1 MELLSS
7 NYPPVRCEG
16 RSFSDAFYSLL
27 PQTSVLDI
35 AVGYVTADSLAE
47 LQKIVEL
54 NNIKCVNLTIGMHY
68 FDRFTHAQYNAAV
81 HLNDYLKRHDKGKVR
96 LVTPFRY
103 HGKLYSYSNGN
114 GAFASIIGSNNLS
127 SIIEGGAQ
135 IYESSLLIEDCQSV
149 NEIKSFIDRL
159 VSEATKN
166 IEELEIT
173 DFNENNLLLEGL
185 ENVGKIS
192 PENLV
197 KCQSSLTNQRFEIPI
212 KGYEV
217 SPQSNLNVF
226 FGKGRESK
234 NGIVK
239 PRHWY
244 EVELI
249 VPKSVAGQP
258 GYPRSKTP
266 EAEFDVITDDGWT
279 FKCKVSGDYNKNF
292 RSEGD
297 LTILGKWLKGRLET
311 ADVLKTGTPVTE
323 QTLRDYGR
331 SSFSL
336 IKTSLPNTWYLDFG
350 VKK

>member
-7 NYPPVRCEG
+7 NYPPVRCGG
-16 RSFSDAFYSLL
+16 RSFSDVFYDLL
-27 PQTSVLDI
+27 PRASVLDI
-35 AVGYVTADSLAE
+35 AVGYVTTDSLAE
-47 LQKIVEL
+47 LQKIVEF
-54 NNIKCVNLTIGMHY
+54 NSIKRVNLTIGMHY
-68 FDRFTHAQYNAAV
+68 LEQFTHAQYNAAM
-81 HLNDYLKRHDKGKVR
+81 HLNDYLKQHDKGEVR

-103 HGKLYSYSNGN
+103 HGKLYSYSNEN

-127 SIIEGGAQ
+127 SIVREGTRV
-135 IYESSLLIEDCQSV
+135 YESSLLIEDCRAAS
-149 NEIKSFIDRL
+149 EIKSFIDHL
-159 VSEATKN
+159 VREATEK
-166 IEELEIT
+166 IEYLEIT
-173 DFNENNLLLEGL
+173 DFDENNHLLKGV
-185 ENVGKIS
+185 ENVSKVSG
-192 PENLV
+192 EDLAE
-197 KCQSSLTNQRFEIPI
+197 CRTFLTETRFEIPV
-212 KGYEV
+212 KCTEK
-217 SPQSNLNVF
+217 SNLNAF

-249 VPKSVAGQP
+249 VPKSIAEQP
-258 GYPRSKTP
+258 GYPRSQTP
-266 EAEFDVITDDGWT
+266 EAVFDVITDDGWM
-279 FKCKVSGDYNKNF
+279 FKCKISGNSNKNF

-297 LTILGKWLKGRLET
+297 LTILGKWLKGRLED
-311 ADVLKTGTPVTE
+311 ADVLKTGTPVTA

>member
-7 NYPPVRCEG
+7 NYPPVHCG
-16 RSFSDAFYSLL
+16 GKSFSDTFYDLL
-27 PQTSVLDI
+27 SRASVLDI

-54 NNIKCVNLTIGMHY
+54 NNIRYMNLTIGMHY
-68 FDRFTHAQYNAAV
+68 FDRFTHAQYNAAM
-81 HLNDYLKRHDKGKVR
+81 HLNDYLKQHDKGEVR

-103 HGKLYSYSNGN
+103 HGKLYSYSDEH
-114 GAFASIIGSNNLS
+114 GAFAGIIGSDNLS
-127 SIIEGGAQ
+127 SIIEGGPR
-135 IYESSLLIEDCQSV
+135 IYESSLLIKDCSFARK
-149 NEIKSFIDRL
+149 IKFFIDKL
-159 VSEATKN
+159 VSEATQN
-166 IEELEIT
+166 IADSNLNIT
-173 DFNENNLLLEGL
+173 FSDDTNLLLEGL
-185 ENVGKIS
+185 ENVKKMS
-192 PENLV
+192 DADLT
-197 KCQSSLTNQRFEIPI
+197 KCLHSLTETRFEIPV
-212 KGYEV
+212 KCKKK
-217 SPQSNLNVF
+217 SNLNAF
-226 FGKGRESK
+226 FGKGRKSK

-249 VPKSVAGQP
+249 VPKSVAEQP

-266 EAEFDVITDDGWT
+266 EAEFDVITDDSWT

-297 LTILGKWLKGRLET
+297 LTILGKWLKGRLEN